1 MGYWQASQFSE
12 EGDGIMTGY
21 GNQCATCLPNL
32 GDLYTSWTNC
42 MRHTHLIIR
51 NQLWVG
57 IMLHLD
63 NLDCPVVF
71 LLNLIHQRSYQLAR
85 PTPGGL
91 SMVT

>member
-1 MGYWQASQFSE
+1 
-12 EGDGIMTGY
+12 
-21 GNQCATCLPNL
+21 
-32 GDLYTSWTNC
+32 
-42 MRHTHLIIR
+42 MRHIHLIIR
-51 NQLWVG
+51 NQLRVG